1 MRGLQCVQGLQYI
14 RGLRCVPDL
23 AMVPRVLMSSSR
35 LRPTCSSTPAQ
46 PLRHGSRQDALPA
59 AARLRA
65 PQADG
70 RLGPWPKPGRAMCR
84 LAARSR
90 RQSAGGKKLGQPEA
104 SRKATESRQAATHPR
119 VLDHNRVGLLVG
131 ADTDLQLCRRRQ
143 HCANAQ
149 QADPP
154 PAKPAPYPPTHAQ
167 HRPHTRAYTHTQHD
181 ARRVGPTHRCP
192 SCTRPPPAP
201 PAAGS
206 CPGHQMRWTPAPAG
220 TRPYGT
226 GGKVQEERTEE
237 RRDERKLGSQGRSE
251 GGQPDARRS
260 QEGRGEGGGAWPRV
274 GKPLGRRRRQAAAA
288 AEFPAAGPAATA
300 AAGSMQL
307 PGSCRTCWSRGS

>member
-167 HRPHTRAYTHTQHD
+167 HRPHTCIHTHT
-181 ARRVGPTHRCP
+181 ARCP
-192 SCTRPPPAP
+192 TRWSHPPLPVLYSSTSCTASSRILSRASD
-201 PAAGS
+201 ALDTS
-206 CPGHQMRWTPAPAG
+206 SRRNTSL
-220 TRPYGT
+220 RYRRKGT
-226 GGKVQEERTEE
+226 GGK
-237 RRDERKLGSQGRSE
+237 E
-251 GGQPDARRS
+251 GGE
-260 QEGRGEGGGAWPRV
+260 EG
-274 GKPLGRRRRQAAAA
+274 
-288 AEFPAAGPAATA
+288 
-300 AAGSMQL
+300 
-307 PGSCRTCWSRGS
+307 